1 MLHLIPFTATWTNGF
16 MSGIKGFLSLNSAKW
31 CYQDSGAVRWGN
43 KSEHLPAKTI
53 RIENCCNYKRIWL
66 PRFQLVVEYSAL
78 RLPTSSID
86 WRCGSTV
93 DQISICMVSAP
104 ERRSKLLYHKICG
117 IVSEN
122 MKHVLSLTSL
132 HLSETL
138 EMTNR
143 HNFRGNFRN

>member
-31 CYQDSGAVRWGN
+31 CYQEQLDEATKANICQPKQCALKIVATINEYVIATFPASCRIFGITITNKQYWLTMWINSG
-43 KSEHLPAKTI
+43 SYL
-53 RIENCCNYKRIWL
+53 
-66 PRFQLVVEYSAL
+66 
-78 RLPTSSID
+78 
-86 WRCGSTV
+86 
-93 DQISICMVSAP
+93 ICMVSAP

-138 EMTNR
+138 KMTNR
-143 HNFRGNFRN
+143 HNFRGNFHN